1 MLGAVYS
8 IAQTGLASVTKRSE
22 ITAQNISNASTE
34 GYHKQVVH
42 QSALTFRAAPFDK
55 VGGAMVDRVSSTINY
70 MLERQRFDLTAQ
82 KGYDTAIANTFE
94 SFETGF
100 TESVNQFN
108 NALDNFKASL
118 NSSANFP
125 NNPGVVEAAFGYA
138 EQLSESFNRLM
149 SDFKTKDSYLGTQE
163 DLSLV
168 EVNQKLQEVDR
179 FNRQVGS
186 AIGQGSYNA
195 SMKSEVISRAQEA
208 ADTIG
213 GTLSLNADFSIKITV
228 GQKTIID
235 RGVISPLTADDIQN
249 ATGSL
254 GGLRRSRELLSGVKK
269 DLKDAFKQ
277 FTDLINQTASTG
289 TTFDGRVVGNIYS
302 YSETTEEY
310 SLAITSSKDFPIGK
324 DGKNALKMLGADTIQ
339 NQSSFSNTLLK
350 SQTFIGTE
358 VIKTKSYIQTTT
370 TQLNAVNGQIFTES
384 GVKLDEEAIN
394 LTNIQLEYQAMAKLI
409 DTQTAMYDSII
420 NLRA

>member
-1 MLGAVYS
+1 
-8 IAQTGLASVTKRSE
+8 
-22 ITAQNISNASTE
+22 
-34 GYHKQVVH
+34 
-42 QSALTFRAAPFDK
+42 
-55 VGGAMVDRVSSTINY
+55 
-70 MLERQRFDLTAQ
+70 
-82 KGYDTAIANTFE
+82 
-94 SFETGF
+94 
-100 TESVNQFN
+100 
-108 NALDNFKASL
+108 
-118 NSSANFP
+118 
-125 NNPGVVEAAFGYA
+125 
-138 EQLSESFNRLM
+138 M

-277 FTDLINQTASTG
+277 FTDLINQTASSG

-310 SLAITSSKDFPIGK
+310 SLAITSSKDFPIGQ

>member
-1 MLGAVYS
+1 
-8 IAQTGLASVTKRSE
+8 
-22 ITAQNISNASTE
+22 
-34 GYHKQVVH
+34 
-42 QSALTFRAAPFDK
+42 
-55 VGGAMVDRVSSTINY
+55 
-70 MLERQRFDLTAQ
+70 
-82 KGYDTAIANTFE
+82 
-94 SFETGF
+94 
-100 TESVNQFN
+100 
-108 NALDNFKASL
+108 
-118 NSSANFP
+118 
-125 NNPGVVEAAFGYA
+125 
-138 EQLSESFNRLM
+138 M

-277 FTDLINQTASTG
+277 FTDLINQTASSG

>member
-8 IAQTGLASVTKRSE
+8 IASTGLASVTKRSE

-42 QSALTFRAAPFDK
+42 QSALTFVAAPFDK
-55 VGGAMVDRVSSTINY
+55 VGGAVVDRVSSTINY

-82 KGYDTAIANTFE
+82 KGYDTAIADTFD

-100 TESVNQFN
+100 TESVKQFN

-125 NNPGVVEAAFGYA
+125 DNPGVVEATFGYA

-149 SDFKTKDSYLGTQE
+149 KDFKTKDAYLEQQE
-163 DLSLV
+163 GLSLI
-168 EVNQKLQEVDR
+168 EVNQKLDEVNK

-186 AIGQGSYNA
+186 SIGNGSYSGN
-195 SMKSEVISRAQEA
+195 MKSEVISSAQEA
-208 ADTIG
+208 ANTIG
-213 GTLSLNADFSIKITV
+213 GTLSLNANFSIKITV
-228 GQKTIID
+228 GQKTIVD
-235 RGVISPLTADDIQN
+235 QGVFAPVTADDIED

-277 FTDLINQTASTG
+277 FTDLINQTAVSG
-289 TTFDGRVVGNIYS
+289 TTFGGQPGSPIYA

-310 SLAITSSKDFPIGK
+310 SMAITSSTNFAIGK
-324 DGKNALKMLGADTIQ
+324 DGKNALKMLGADTIE
-339 NQSSFSNTLLK
+339 NQSSFSNTMLK
-350 SQTFIGTE
+350 AQTFIGTE
-358 VIKTKSYIQTTT
+358 VIKTKSYIETTT
-370 TQLNAVNGQIFTES
+370 TQLNAVNGQIFRES

-394 LTNIQLEYQAMAKLI
+394 LTNIRLEYQAMAKLI